1 MANHK
6 YNTQLVVQNV
16 EMILQ
21 LYQNII
27 REFPNIQN
35 FDCPPPPWQ
44 HWLNS
49 NLIPKFFHPVMLNF
63 DVPCQVIGEENCLFR
78 AVSWAI

>member
-6 YNTQLVVQNV
+6 YNTHLVAQNV

-35 FDCPPPPWQ
+35 FDCPPPPPD
-44 HWLNS
+44 NIDS
-49 NLIPKFFHPVMLNF
+49 T
-63 DVPCQVIGEENCLFR
+63 
-78 AVSWAI
+78 AI

>member
-6 YNTQLVVQNV
+6 YNTHLLVAQNV

-35 FDCPPPPWQ
+35 FDCPPPPPLTTLTQ
-44 HWLNS
+44 QQFN
-49 NLIPKFFHPVMLNF
+49 PKILSSSHAEFWRTLSSYWW
-63 DVPCQVIGEENCLFR
+63 GKLF
-78 AVSWAI
+78 I

>member
-6 YNTQLVVQNV
+6 YNTHLVAQNV

-35 FDCPPPPWQ
+35 FDCPPPPLTTLTQ
-44 HWLNS
+44 QQFN
-49 NLIPKFFHPVMLNF
+49 PKILSSSHAEF
-63 DVPCQVIGEENCLFR
+63 
-78 AVSWAI
+78 

>member
-6 YNTQLVVQNV
+6 YNTQLVAQNV

-21 LYQNII
+21 LYQNIT

-35 FDCPPPPWQ
+35 FDCPPPPD
-44 HWLNS
+44 NIDS
-49 NLIPKFFHPVMLNF
+49 T
-63 DVPCQVIGEENCLFR
+63 
-78 AVSWAI
+78 AI